1 MPAAKTGAFPALPPG
16 TGSPRYLLR
25 RPPPPAAAWLGWARQ
40 PVLRRRRKDITIR
53 VRAATVAA
61 SDRGSSSGR
70 ARALFPKNSA
80 QRVSVRRCQC
90 LLRSLSG
97 EEAAAGGEG
106 LREDGWVSEGGPRC
120 RGRAGGRGGR
130 FSSRG
135 APGRR
140 VSGGGSDWGGRP
152 AGGHGAGSGFVRPL
166 GRSAREV
173 PGGGGRGEG
182 DPGEVWAAAT
192 GRGGAAGGGQ
202 GGVRGPGAG
211 GAEGRGSARCEVFLS
226 RSERRA
232 ETEPFVSGGGGEKSP
247 REWAGGGDA
256 ASGGRREVGAERRC
270 AAGSCGTPR
279 GAARPWGDGR
289 ERGAG
294 GGAGLGMG
302 VRGQRWEWGGGMWPL
317 EREFSV

>member
-1 MPAAKTGAFPALPPG
+1 MSERG
-16 TGSPRYLLR
+16 GSPLPGAGGGSGRPLLEPR
-25 RPPPPAAAWLGWARQ
+25 GAGTAGVGRGQRLRGAAG
-40 PVLRRRRKDITIR
+40 
-53 VRAATVAA
+53 
-61 SDRGSSSGR
+61 GR
-70 ARALFPKNSA
+70 ARRGERLCAPFGP
-80 QRVSVRRCQC
+80 
-90 LLRSLSG
+90 LRS
-97 EEAAAGGEG
+97 GG
-106 LREDGWVSEGGPRC
+106 
-120 RGRAGGRGGR
+120 AGGRR
-130 FSSRG
+130 ER
-135 APGRR
+135 
-140 VSGGGSDWGGRP
+140 GGG
-152 AGGHGAGSGFVRPL
+152 
-166 GRSAREV
+166 
-173 PGGGGRGEG
+173 PGGGVGGG
-182 DPGEVWAAAT
+182 DGP
-192 GRGGAAGGGQ
+192 GGAAGGGQ

-302 VRGQRWEWGGGMWPL
+302 VRGQRWEWGGGCGHWRGSFQCKSGVSRPKRRRKGAL
-317 EREFSV
+317 GSTRRNNR